1 MPYKHSLYTTALGES
16 MRDAFIQEASE
27 FEYGKAL
34 FLVPNKFFRRVVG
47 HTGLVRTASIDVL
60 PRAILEMSGT
70 APDVTLISRYTQTKL
85 LEQCIAFLNQ
95 KGKLEYFQKLAD
107 KKGFR
112 DSLLRF
118 IEELEKQG
126 VSPEEWSR
134 VVLSW
139 EDRTEAQRQKDKELA
154 LFFTTY
160 QALLRSQRMCDL
172 QGLYEA
178 AVKALQDGE
187 LKLPW
192 QHLYFSE
199 FNRLNGL
206 QLKLIEKL
214 AAYCDISFGLFYD
227 TNRPELSAATSH
239 LEEALLGI
247 GFELK
252 VVPAARKREKDLTAF
267 CEYWQSGQKA
277 GCPAQHVSLW
287 EAPSAEAEIRGVLT
301 AVKAKLRAGVKPQD
315 MMLLL
320 RNMSDYPGLRR
331 YFDEYGIPT
340 TLTDQTDMA
349 GQPLCD
355 FLSKLFAAA
364 LNHDNLEAYKALF
377 RAPLAE
383 FVWGIPREAVDE
395 LLYTKYVSSVDQMI
409 NLVSNLPKSHDV
421 KELLG
426 FVSTSHL
433 PKEWRD
439 YFTGQLDA
447 WNLTKTWGE
456 WHKLHKATLQQVKSM
471 ALTEETVRNCL
482 DQMETT
488 LNQCGHEGEQVSL
501 AEVREFWQ
509 DFLRGTTLLVVPG
522 DSQGIRVNEVSDV
535 QGMTIPYV
543 FIMGVRDG
551 LFPYIPHENWIYND
565 KERGTLTSLG
575 IPLIL
580 AAQDLEQDH
589 YFFASA
595 VAMAEKEVQ
604 LSWYADDDGGPS
616 SYIELLTRFFDED
629 SLPVNS
635 VRSTLS
641 GCASQAQLMNFL
653 AEQPELGEKEKEW
666 MTESSRC
673 GTDFFDKKQHNANR
687 WDGKSPF
694 NGHLDRSEKELH
706 LSASAL
712 DVYLACPF
720 RYLAGYV
727 WSLDM
732 PEERGALPTPDAVG
746 NLFHRTLARFL
757 GKHLREDL
765 SQMDESSLQSEL
777 KKAFLDVYEE
787 MENDGQLPVSP
798 FTKHLKEQFENQLSS
813 WLKKEIA
820 YEANDPL
827 ALRPYAVEK
836 AFGRKGSEWEA
847 LCYKAGDMT
856 VFVSGQVDRIDA
868 SPDQS
873 VFAVMDYKTGD
884 PPSKTQITSG
894 LAVQLPLYVKAVSEN
909 NIPVEKIAGAQYGA
923 LKQGIRKGGF
933 WTSTVKA
940 MDKKRKTAAD
950 AEAVMASLD
959 TVIQNAALGIGAG
972 EFPAKPTDG
981 KCPDYCPARD
991 ICRYRDNPQ
1000 HGMEGEDE

>member
-1 MPYKHSLYTTALGES
+1 MQYLYTTALGES
-16 MRDAFIQEASE
+16 MRDAFIKEASNL
-27 FEYGKAL
+27 EYGKAL

-47 HTGLVRTASIDVL
+47 HTGFVRTASIDML
-60 PRAILEMSGT
+60 PRAILEMSGK
-70 APDVTLISRYTQTKL
+70 APDITLISRYTQTKL
-85 LEQCIAFLNQ
+85 LEQCIHYLNQ
-95 KGKLEYFQKLAD
+95 NKKLEYFQKLAD

-139 EDRTEAQRQKDKELA
+139 EGRTEVQQQKDKELA

-160 QALLRSQRMCDL
+160 QTLMSSQEMCDL

-178 AVKALQDGE
+178 AIEALQEGE

-206 QLKLIEKL
+206 QLKLIQGL

-227 TNRPELSAATSH
+227 SGRPELSAATSH
-239 LEEALLGI
+239 LEEALLSI
-247 GFELK
+247 GFERK
-252 VVPAARKREKDLTAF
+252 EMPAKRERETDLAAF
-267 CEYWQSGQKA
+267 CKYWQSGQKA
-277 GCPAQHVSLW
+277 GCPAQHISLW

-301 AVKAKLRAGVKPQD
+301 AVKAKLRDGVKPQD
-315 MMLLL
+315 MMILL
-320 RNMSDYPGLRR
+320 RNMNDYPGLRR

-340 TLTDQTDMA
+340 SLTDQTDMA

-364 LNHDNLEAYKALF
+364 LDRNNLETCKALF

-395 LLYTKYVSSVDQMI
+395 LLYTKYVASVDQMVD
-409 NLVSNLPKSHDV
+409 LVSNLPGSHDV

-439 YFTGQLDA
+439 YFVGQLDA
-447 WNLTKTWGE
+447 WKLTRTWGE
-456 WHKLHKATLQQVKSM
+456 WHKSHKATLQQVKSM
-471 ALTEETVRNCL
+471 ALTEENVRNCL
-482 DQMETT
+482 DQLETT
-488 LNQCGHEGEQVSL
+488 LNQCGHEKEQVSL
-501 AEVREFWQ
+501 AEIREFWQ
-509 DFLRGTTLLVVPG
+509 DFLKGTTLPVAPG

-535 QGMTIPYV
+535 QGLTIPYV
-543 FIMGVRDG
+543 FIMGIREG

-565 KERGTLTSLG
+565 KERGMLTSLG
-575 IPLIL
+575 IPLTL
-580 AAQDLEQDH
+580 AAHDLEQDH

-604 LSWYADDDGGPS
+604 LSWYTDDDGGPS
-616 SYIELLTRFFDED
+616 SYIELLTRFFDEG
-629 SLPVNS
+629 SLPINQ

-641 GCASQAQLMNFL
+641 GCASEAQLLNFL
-653 AEQPELGEKEKEW
+653 AEQPELGEKEREW
-666 MTESSRC
+666 VTESDRC
-673 GTDFFDKKQHNANR
+673 GADFFAKKQHNADR
-687 WDGKSPF
+687 WDGKSAF
-694 NGHLDRSEKELH
+694 NGTLHREEKELH

-727 WSLDM
+727 WGLEM

-746 NLFHRTLARFL
+746 NLFHRTLARFV
-757 GKHLREDL
+757 GAHLQETL
-765 SQMDESSLQSEL
+765 SQADENNLQKEL
-777 KKAFLDVYEE
+777 ETIFDDVYQE
-787 MENDGQLPVSP
+787 MENNGLLPVSP
-798 FTKHLKEQFENQLSS
+798 FTKHLKEQYKQQLRN
-813 WLKKEIA
+813 WLKKEIV
-820 YEANDPL
+820 YEAIDPL

-836 AFGRKGSEWEA
+836 AFGRKGSEWKA
-847 LCYKAGDMT
+847 LCYKLEDMT
-856 VFVSGQVDRIDA
+856 IFISGQVDRIDA
-868 SPDQS
+868 NADHS
-873 VFAVMDYKTGD
+873 VFAVMDYKTGN
-884 PPSKTQITSG
+884 PPSKAQITTG
-894 LAVQLPLYVKAVSEN
+894 LAVQLPLYVKAVSEAGD
-909 NIPVEKIAGAQYGA
+909 ISEDKIAGAQYGA

-933 WTSTVKA
+933 WTSDAKA
-940 MDKKRKTAAD
+940 IDAKRKTAAD
-950 AEAVMASLD
+950 AGSVMGALD
-959 TVIQNAALGIGAG
+959 TIIQNAALGIGQG
-972 EFPAKPTDG
+972 DFPAKPADG

-991 ICRYRDNPQ
+991 ICRYRENPMR
-1000 HGMEGEDE
+1000 GMEGEDE